1 MFTYIL
7 TNCFLGPVSPTY
19 VLEHLATF
27 TVSPEND
34 LVYPAD
40 GMRRL
45 LAMEKTNG
53 IWTQKMLMKIERN
66 MINIMDHE
74 NKEIVERFPLGLV
87 REPTAFTSSD
97 PKEMYNNILIYV
109 VGHPPAESPIPAEMH
124 IFQCVNVRA
133 REVVEDL
140 KSCMAGKKQR
150 SGGGRQH
157 SDFGEIKM
165 ADLNSPYEDA
175 EAERGVGPRMMQA
188 QLEADETRYLFKPF
202 HEMNI
207 LIKVCFNST

>member
-1 MFTYIL
+1 M
-7 TNCFLGPVSPTY
+7 SPTY

-87 REPTAFTSSD
+87 REPTAFTRL
-97 PKEMYNNILIYV
+97 EILLSCFCFDKILKARLFLDNE
-109 VGHPPAESPIPAEMH
+109 G
-124 IFQCVNVRA
+124 IF
-133 REVVEDL
+133 
-140 KSCMAGKKQR
+140 S
-150 SGGGRQH
+150 
-157 SDFGEIKM
+157 
-165 ADLNSPYEDA
+165 
-175 EAERGVGPRMMQA
+175 
-188 QLEADETRYLFKPF
+188 
-202 HEMNI
+202 
-207 LIKVCFNST
+207 

>member
-1 MFTYIL
+1 MA
-7 TNCFLGPVSPTY
+7 GSVSPTY
-19 VLEHLATF
+19 ILEHLATF

-53 IWTQKMLMKIERN
+53 IWTQKMLMKIDLN
-66 MINIMDHE
+66 MINIMDNE
-74 NKEIVERFPLGLV
+74 NKEVVEKFPLGLV

-97 PKEMYNNILIYV
+97 PKEMYNNILIYI
-109 VGHPPAESPIPAEMH
+109 VGHPPTESPIPAEMH

-133 REVVEDL
+133 REIVEDL
-140 KSCMAGKKQR
+140 KACMGGKR
-150 SGGGRQH
+150 LGSLPHRPGVRNRDE

-165 ADLNSPYEDA
+165 SDLVSPYEDA
-175 EAERGVGPRMMQA
+175 DSERAVGTHMMQA
-188 QLEADETRYLFKPF
+188 NLDADETR
-202 HEMNI
+202 
-207 LIKVCFNST
+207 

>member
-1 MFTYIL
+1 MFHVS
-7 TNCFLGPVSPTY
+7 GPVSPTY

-87 REPTAFTSSD
+87 REPTAFT
-97 PKEMYNNILIYV
+97 
-109 VGHPPAESPIPAEMH
+109 
-124 IFQCVNVRA
+124 R
-133 REVVEDL
+133 
-140 KSCMAGKKQR
+140 
-150 SGGGRQH
+150 
-157 SDFGEIKM
+157 
-165 ADLNSPYEDA
+165 
-175 EAERGVGPRMMQA
+175 
-188 QLEADETRYLFKPF
+188 
-202 HEMNI
+202 
-207 LIKVCFNST
+207 